1 MSKSLK
7 CYLSRHSLLYKIR
20 FKLVSKKSSFT
31 SIENISYNSINS
43 KNDIPSIYSELN
55 QSIFTDSNEEL
66 TDLQRAE
73 KIAKWLRNKI
83 KGGPGLGKSSESTIR
98 KMINGKGGVCS
109 DFAQI
114 YNNFCVINDLKVKEW
129 GLKILT
135 DNPNTLGGHSFNE
148 IYSKELQKWVIIDVA
163 KFIYFYDKDSRLP
176 LSVYDLISM
185 KNKNKEIK
193 YFEFNKLI
201 TSEPKRIQELY
212 LVNYSFP
219 FLVTNYCN
227 KTCDYFMNN
236 LDFLPISLIH
246 GILFLSENGYTFEFP
261 VNTMNKVTKRPVI
274 VLKPKTSLVQVVE
287 DNPCRI
293 ASSID

>member
-7 CYLSRHSLLYKIR
+7 WYLSRHSLLYKIR

-31 SIENISYNSINS
+31 SIEDISYNSINS

-148 IYSKELQKWVIIDVA
+148 IYSKELQK
-163 KFIYFYDKDSRLP
+163 
-176 LSVYDLISM
+176 
-185 KNKNKEIK
+185 
-193 YFEFNKLI
+193 
-201 TSEPKRIQELY
+201 
-212 LVNYSFP
+212 
-219 FLVTNYCN
+219 
-227 KTCDYFMNN
+227 
-236 LDFLPISLIH
+236 
-246 GILFLSENGYTFEFP
+246 
-261 VNTMNKVTKRPVI
+261 
-274 VLKPKTSLVQVVE
+274 
-287 DNPCRI
+287 
-293 ASSID
+293 